1 MNTTENPADSL
12 PKDPEVAS
20 SVHPL
25 GGPPSAD
32 TDSTNDPFHGQ
43 SFSAGLP
50 PYFHVRPHSP
60 DGDLKKGC
68 TVKYSLK
75 RHDLF
80 NGDRIAKEWA
90 NQYGLEEIGSGCR
103 MVGDPIRD
111 IQFEPVRMLP
121 LELDS
126 KYILPHLYTVEIE
139 GNFVSI
145 TFDTFRIPNRDFE
158 AVSQFLRSW
167 AEKNNLSFC
176 SSHTSDCFTNRDDR
190 SCVSFRPKGDIGGSV
205 RLLVTPGIK
214 DPNRIEGLGPEDAP
228 VAANVPSVSATP
240 STPLDD
246 TPFPTEDF
254 VTDDSPF
261 S

>member
-1 MNTTENPADSL
+1 MN
-12 PKDPEVAS
+12 
-20 SVHPL
+20 SVKI
-25 GGPPSAD
+25 
-32 TDSTNDPFHGQ
+32 Q
-43 SFSAGLP
+43 AGLH

-75 RHDLF
+75 RHDLLH
-80 NGDRIAKEWA
+80 GDKIANDWA
-90 NQYGLEEIGSGCR
+90 YKYGLEEIGSGCR
-103 MVGDPIRD
+103 MIGDPIRD
-111 IQFEPVRMLP
+111 IRFEPVRMLP

-126 KYILPHLYTVEIE
+126 KHILPHLYTIEITD
-139 GNFVSI
+139 NFVSV

-158 AVSQFLRSW
+158 SVSQFLRSW

-176 SSHTSDCFTNRDDR
+176 SSRTSTRFTNRDDR

-205 RLLVTPGIK
+205 RLLVTPGMK
-214 DPNRIEGLGPEDAP
+214 DTNRSEDQSPEDAP
-228 VAANVPSVSATP
+228 VAAYATSVSAAP
-240 STPLDD
+240 STQSNDSPS
-246 TPFPTEDF
+246 PTEDF

>member
-12 PKDPEVAS
+12 PKDPEVGS

-25 GGPPSAD
+25 GDPPSSN
-32 TDSTNDPFHGQ
+32 TD
-43 SFSAGLP
+43 SAGLP
-50 PYFHVRPHSP
+50 PDFHIRPYSP

-75 RHDLF
+75 QHDLF
-80 NGDRIAKEWA
+80 NGDKIAKEWA
-90 NQYGLEEIGSGCR
+90 EQHNLEEIDSGCSV
-103 MVGDPIRD
+103 VGDPIRD

-126 KYILPHLYTVEIE
+126 KYILPHLYTIEIT
-139 GNFVSI
+139 GNFVSV

-158 AVSQFLRSW
+158 SVSQFLRSW

-176 SSHTSDCFTNRDDR
+176 SSRTSTCFTNRDDR
-190 SCVSFRPKGDIGGSV
+190 SCVSFSPKGDIGGSV
-205 RLLVTPGIK
+205 RLLVTPGMK
-214 DPNRIEGLGPEDAP
+214 DHNSSESQSPEDAP
-228 VAANVPSVSATP
+228 VAANAPSVPATP
-240 STPLDD
+240 STPSNDS
-246 TPFPTEDF
+246 PSPAEDF